1 MTELLVDFIPVLGRA
16 LLHFVWQ
23 GALVGLLAALALH
36 LLRDAR
42 PQARYAVACM
52 ALLACTMMPIAYV
65 LFAQWVPPTPSAVP
79 VQGAAFMQAATLAVG
94 SVPVSPGWM
103 ARFEGALPTIVMLW
117 AAGACTLSLR
127 MGVGLLWIQRLRGTP
142 QAPMQRE
149 WQARLDALA
158 QRFGLR
164 RAVAL
169 RLVATL
175 ASPVSAG
182 WWRPVVL
189 LPAGLLA
196 RMPID
201 LVEALLAHE
210 LAHIKRHDYLVN
222 LLQNLAEALLFYHP
236 VTWWLSRRIRIE
248 REHIA
253 DGLAAEVTGQP
264 RRLALALSELAEWSC
279 SHTVAPSSP
288 HLAQAAHG
296 GHLMSRI
303 EQLVRP
309 GQRPVRGGI
318 ALPLVG
324 VAVACLAFYA
334 HAQIK
339 PDAKPVAT
347 PAANAQAKADAA
359 SKAAGTNAPSKPA
372 TQATPAASAKPAAGA
387 TPAVRSTARA
397 NRDDQD
403 SYALISKGRDG
414 IRMNGSTE
422 DLPAIRQA
430 QRSLTN
436 TDFVWLR
443 RDGKTYVVSD
453 ADTLAKVREAW
464 RDSDRIGEQMEV
476 LGDQMEVHG
485 DRMEALGAQMEKLA
499 PKAGESAALEAASR
513 RMEQLGEQQGELAE
527 RQSKIATQLWRVDGA
542 ERDRLEASM
551 DELSRQQDEL
561 GRRMDEQ
568 SRVIDREA
576 ANMDRNSEPMEALGR
591 QMDEAG
597 KPMDALGKQM
607 DALGKEQEKYIEEAE
622 RKTRALLDSAIARG
636 LARPLPLSAQ

>member
-1 MTELLVDFIPVLGRA
+1 MTDLLADFIPVLGRA

-23 GALVGLLAALALH
+23 GALVGFLAAFALH

-42 PQARYAVACM
+42 PQARYAVACA
-52 ALLACTMMPIAYV
+52 ALLACTVLPVTYV
-65 LFAQWVPPTPSAVP
+65 IVQWRSPLVGDALP
-79 VQGAAFMQAATLAVG
+79 QGVAFLHATTLAVG
-94 SVPVSPGWM
+94 NATALPDWM
-103 ARFEGALPTIVMLW
+103 TRLEDALPTIVLLW

-127 MGVGLLWIQRLRGTP
+127 MGAGLLWIQRLRSTP

-149 WQARLDALA
+149 WQVRLDAIA
-158 QRFGLR
+158 RRFGLR
-164 RAVAL
+164 RPVAL
-169 RLVATL
+169 RLVGTL

-196 RMPID
+196 RLPTD
-201 LVEALLAHE
+201 LIEALIAHE

-236 VTWWLSRRIRIE
+236 VTWWLSRRIRTE

-253 DGLAAEVTGQP
+253 DQLAAGVTGQP

-279 SHTVAPSSP
+279 GHTASPSLP

-309 GQRPVRGGI
+309 RQRSVRGGI

-334 HAQIK
+334 HAQIGQ
-339 PDAKPVAT
+339 DAKSAVA

-359 SKAAGTNAPSKPA
+359 TSAAQSKPA
-372 TQATPAASAKPAAGA
+372 AQASPAASAKPATNA
-387 TPAVRSTARA
+387 TPAVRGTVRA
-397 NRDDQD
+397 GRGDLDA
-403 SYALISKGRDG
+403 YAMISKDRDG
-414 IRMNGSTE
+414 IRLNGSTD
-422 DLPAIRQA
+422 DLPDIERAR
-430 QRSLTN
+430 RSLTN

-453 ADTLAKVREAW
+453 ADTMAKMHEAW
-464 RDSDRIGEQMEV
+464 RDTDRIGAQMEK

-485 DRMEALGAQMEKLA
+485 DRMEALGAQMEKLS
-499 PKAGESAALEAASR
+499 PKAEDSAALEAASH
-513 RMEQLGEQQGELAE
+513 RMEQLAEQQSALAE
-527 RQSKIATQLWRVDGA
+527 RQAKIATQLWRVDDA

-561 GRRMDEQ
+561 GRKMDEQ

-576 ANMDRNSEPMEALGR
+576 AQMDRNSEPMEALGR

-597 KPMDALGKQM
+597 KPMDALGRQM
-607 DALGKEQEKYIEEAE
+607 DALGKEHDKYVNEAE
-622 RKTRALLDSAIARG
+622 RKTRALLDSAMARG
-636 LARPLPLSAQ
+636 LAQPLPLSAQ